1 MRNRHG
7 KRKTK
12 TQYTKGAVTAIL
24 VVALFDLQM
33 PYVLAFLGRENTLEE
48 LSKIIVVEIIVVFF
62 IYCLKS
68 YFETKEEHKERR
80 ERGIYDEETD
90 E

>member
-1 MRNRHG
+1 MRNRRRR
-7 KRKTK
+7 RKTK

-33 PYVLAFLGRENTLEE
+33 PYVLAFLGRENTLKE
-48 LSKIIVVEIIVVFF
+48 LSKVIVVEIVGVFF
-62 IYCLKS
+62 AYCLKS

>member
-1 MRNRHG
+1 MRNRHRR
-7 KRKTK
+7 RKTK

-48 LSKIIVVEIIVVFF
+48 LSKVILVNIIVVFF

>member
-1 MRNRHG
+1 MRNRHRR
-7 KRKTK
+7 RKTK
-12 TQYTKGAVTAIL
+12 IQYTKRAITAIL
-24 VVALFDLQM
+24 VVALFDLQI

-48 LSKIIVVEIIVVFF
+48 LSKIIVVEIVGVFF
-62 IYCLKS
+62 VYCLKS
-68 YFETKEEHKERR
+68 YFETKEEYKERR

>member
-1 MRNRHG
+1 MRNRHR

-12 TQYTKGAVTAIL
+12 IQYTKGAITAIL

-33 PYVLAFLGRENTLEE
+33 PYILAFLGRENTLET
-48 LSKIIVVEIIVVFF
+48 LSTTIVVEIVGVFTV
-62 IYCLKS
+62 YCLKS
-68 YFETKEEHKERR
+68 FFETKEEHKEKRK
-80 ERGIYDEETD
+80 EGIYDEETY

>member
-1 MRNRHG
+1 MRNRHR

-48 LSKIIVVEIIVVFF
+48 LSKVILVNIIVVFF

>member
-1 MRNRHG
+1 MRNRHR

-33 PYVLAFLGRENTLEE
+33 PYVLAFLGTENTLEE
-48 LSKIIVVEIIVVFF
+48 LSKVILVNIIVVFF

>member
-1 MRNRHG
+1 MRNRHRR
-7 KRKTK
+7 RKTK
-12 TQYTKGAVTAIL
+12 IQYTKGAITAIL

-48 LSKIIVVEIIVVFF
+48 LSKVIVVEIVGVFF
-62 IYCLKS
+62 VYCLKS
-68 YFETKEEHKERR
+68 YFETKEGHKERR

>member
-1 MRNRHG
+1 MRNRHR
-7 KRKTK
+7 KRKAK
-12 TQYTKGAVTAIL
+12 IQYTKRAITAIL
-24 VVALFDLQM
+24 VVALFDLQI

-48 LSKIIVVEIIVVFF
+48 LSKVILVNIIVVFF

>member
-1 MRNRHG
+1 MRNRHRR
-7 KRKTK
+7 RKTK
-12 TQYTKGAVTAIL
+12 IQYTKRASTAIL
-24 VVALFDLQM
+24 VVALFDLQI

-48 LSKIIVVEIIVVFF
+48 LSKVIVVEIVGVFF
-62 IYCLKS
+62 VYCLKS

-80 ERGIYDEETD
+80 EGGIYDEETD

>member
-1 MRNRHG
+1 MRNRHR

-48 LSKIIVVEIIVVFF
+48 LSKVSLVNIIVVFF

>member
-1 MRNRHG
+1 MRNRHR

-24 VVALFDLQM
+24 VVALFDLQI

-48 LSKIIVVEIIVVFF
+48 LSKVILVNIIVVFF

>member
-1 MRNRHG
+1 MRNRRRR
-7 KRKTK
+7 RKTK

-48 LSKIIVVEIIVVFF
+48 LSKIIVVEIVGVFLV
-62 IYCLKS
+62 YCLKS

>member
-1 MRNRHG
+1 MRNRHRR
-7 KRKTK
+7 RKTK

-48 LSKIIVVEIIVVFF
+48 LSKVILVNIIVVFF
-62 IYCLKS
+62 IYWLKS

>member
-1 MRNRHG
+1 MRNRHR

-12 TQYTKGAVTAIL
+12 TQYTKAAVTAIL

-48 LSKIIVVEIIVVFF
+48 LSKVILVNIIVVFF

>member
-1 MRNRHG
+1 MRNRHR

-12 TQYTKGAVTAIL
+12 IQYTKRAITAIL

-48 LSKIIVVEIIVVFF
+48 LSKVILVNIIVVFF

>member
-1 MRNRHG
+1 MRNRHR

-12 TQYTKGAVTAIL
+12 IQYTKGAVTAIL

-48 LSKIIVVEIIVVFF
+48 LSKVILVNIIVVFF

>member
-1 MRNRHG
+1 MRNRRR

-48 LSKIIVVEIIVVFF
+48 LSKVILVNIIVVFF